1 MMLAAGLVFIMHLG
15 FASLETGLT
24 RAKNGTNILFKNV
37 FVVCAGTLTYAI
49 CGFNLMYPGD
59 FNLIG
64 AFGGVLGFA
73 GVGVDA
79 DDAAVT
85 IAYAEGNY
93 TYWTD
98 FLFQAMFA
106 ATAATIVS
114 GAVAER
120 IKLGYGV
127 TLLPFAITHPARV
140 AEKVATA
147 DLLSKGRVE
156 WGTGRSTP
164 MEQTAFGVDREKS
177 RDQWREAIEMIVAM
191 WERERFSWDSET
203 FKFPERVVTPKP
215 YQDPHPPCWVAAS
228 SPDTASIAGSLGLG
242 LLSLS
247 ILKSVDALAEQ
258 VAQYRKASENPTP
271 LTRVTNKRAA
281 AYTLVHCAETLEQA
295 EKNRIWDSVWWWYKN
310 LAEFTIEWELP
321 NMPQEEVDRIFPFIE
336 QQAEGGVPVEKFD
349 AEDMIIVGDPER
361 VYQKMRRYEEIG
373 IDQLICYVQF
383 GYLPHEAVM
392 RNIELLGEKV
402 IPRLSG

>member
-1 MMLAAGLVFIMHLG
+1 MKGVILAG
-15 FASLETGLT
+15 
-24 RAKNGTNILFKNV
+24 
-37 FVVCAGTLTYAI
+37 
-49 CGFNLMYPGD
+49 
-59 FNLIG
+59 
-64 AFGGVLGFA
+64 
-73 GVGVDA
+73 
-79 DDAAVT
+79 
-85 IAYAEGNY
+85 
-93 TYWTD
+93 
-98 FLFQAMFA
+98 
-106 ATAATIVS
+106 
-114 GAVAER
+114 
-120 IKLGYGV
+120 
-127 TLLPFAITHPARV
+127 
-140 AEKVATA
+140 
-147 DLLSKGRVE
+147 
-156 WGTGRSTP
+156 
-164 MEQTAFGVDREKS
+164 
-177 RDQWREAIEMIVAM
+177 
-191 WERERFSWDSET
+191 
-203 FKFPERVVTPKP
+203 
-215 YQDPHPPCWVAAS
+215 
-228 SPDTASIAGSLGLG
+228 GLG
-242 LLSLS
+242 TR
-247 ILKSVDALAEQ
+247 LA
-258 VAQYRKASENPTP
+258 P